1 MRLMISAAALALL
14 GATAGP
20 PAPTRATPVAVE
32 LFTSHGC
39 SSCPPADALFERL
52 VREPNVIPITRPV
65 TYWDR
70 LGWKDTLAREAN
82 TNLQRAYAAKGGEGA
97 GVYTPQAVVQGGYG
111 VVGSSETKL
120 RSLIDAEKRIDG
132 PEITAVRV
140 SDGERSLTIAGS
152 GKVNATVTLLA
163 LKSSVTVRIGKG
175 ENGGRNVRY
184 TNVFVAEQVVGRWTG
199 GAASLSIPGS
209 AMNMDGADRYV
220 VIVRT
225 GTAGRIIAARYL

>member
-14 GATAGP
+14 GASAGP

-32 LFTSHGC
+32 LFTSQGC

-52 VREPNVIPITRPV
+52 VSEPNVIPITRPV

-97 GVYTPQAVVQGGYG
+97 GVYTPQAVVQGGSG
-111 VVGSSETKL
+111 VVGSSEAKL
-120 RSLIDAEKRIDG
+120 RGLIAAEKRIAGLD
-132 PEITAVRV
+132 ISAVRAA
-140 SDGERSLTIAGS
+140 DGGRSLRISGGS
-152 GKVNATVTLLA
+152 KENATVTLLA

-184 TNVFVAEQVVGRWTG
+184 TNVFVGEQLVGRWIG
-199 GAASLSIPGS
+199 GQASLSIAGS
-209 AMNMDGADRYV
+209 AMNVDGADRYV
-220 VIVRT
+220 VIIRT
-225 GTAGRIIAARYL
+225 GTAGKILAARYI